1 MIDNPTR
8 SGRCCRTSRST
19 VERTWDWTR
28 TRSAT
33 ATWWWGSTLPASEVR
48 APFGMRMATAGMC
61 SNESG
66 MENSSTFIGSCPDRS
81 RQQRQGL
88 LDQIGERADE
98 LSAPRTV
105 QRPVI
110 AGEREHHRRLDGR
123 LTVEGD
129 HAVGDPPDGEDG
141 GLRRVDDGVEGVDA
155 VHAQVADREAVALD
169 VGGAELAGL

>member
-19 VERTWDWTR
+19 VERTRDWTR
-28 TRSAT
+28 MRSAT

-66 MENSSTFIGSCPDRS
+66 IENSSTFIGSRPARS
-81 RQQRQGL
+81 HQQGQGL
-88 LDQIGERADE
+88 LDQIGQCADE
-98 LSAPRTV
+98 LSTPRAV
-105 QRPVI
+105 QRAVI
-110 AGEREHHRRLDGR
+110 AGEREHHRGLDGR

-141 GLRRVDDGVEGVDA
+141 GLRRVDDGVEGVHA
-155 VHAQVADREAVALD
+155 VHPKIADREAAALD
-169 VGGAELAGL
+169 V